1 MQPEPLGRPKPHESV
16 PWRTMTGPGS
26 LDDLPR
32 PLADRER
39 RGGGRRRL
47 GAVAIA
53 AVVAAIGVGITTS
66 LASGPFTPVG
76 DVQGAVGTPSAPA
89 TQGAGSPTPD
99 SPSSAPAASSRPVTV
114 PPDPTPSAIPLP
126 ADPGTLEGYR
136 SPLPHGR
143 LTLPFGPSP
152 WGSRI
157 VAGEPFHDGIDLAT
171 FCGDRIV
178 AAHGGTVLAA
188 GRRFDEVM
196 GWVGDLGPYLDRLE
210 RKALWS
216 TLPIMVVID
225 DGNGYR
231 SMYAH
236 FTSIDVRRGDVVK
249 AGQLLGHEGRDGA
262 SLRLPSPLRAVQSA
276 RDGDV
281 RDRSGGGAP
290 DAGPRPP
297 DRASGPAPRLA
308 RARRPGGPALDP
320 TVKPAGQR
328 RR

>member
-1 MQPEPLGRPKPHESV
+1 
-16 PWRTMTGPGS
+16 MTGRGS

-39 RGGGRRRL
+39 RGSGRRRL

-53 AVVAAIGVGITTS
+53 AVVAAIGVGVTTF
-66 LASGPFTPVG
+66 LANGPFAPVG
-76 DVQGAVGTPSAPA
+76 DVQGAVGTPSAPP
-89 TQGAGSPTPD
+89 TSGVGSPAPD
-99 SPSSAPAASSRPVTV
+99 SPAMAPAISPRPVTV
-114 PPDPTPSAIPLP
+114 PPEPTPSAIPLP

-236 FTSIDVRRGDVVK
+236 FASIEVRRGDVVK
-249 AGQLLGHEGRDGA
+249 AGQLLGHEGRTG
-262 SLRLPSPLRAVQSA
+262 
-276 RDGDV
+276 
-281 RDRSGGGAP
+281 
-290 DAGPRPP
+290 
-297 DRASGPAPRLA
+297 RASGCHLHYGLFSPLETATFGIDPEVVRRMQVPDLQIARVDPLLVLPGHGDPAA
-308 RARRPGGPALDP
+308 P
-320 TVKPAGQR
+320 TPPSSPPVSAAGSDDR
-328 RR
+328 